1 MFAPYRSNAVAY
13 RQMGVET
20 AIADASPHKLIA
32 MLFDGA
38 HEFLRKAGS
47 AMERKDYATKGEAI
61 TRVIRI
67 IDEGLRASLDERG
80 GELTGNLRT
89 LYTYLMGRLL
99 TASLRNDPEILTEVG
114 ELLDTISSAWAQI
127 APSRAA
133 GTAGAAGAAPRSGE
147 PAAIRPSLRSLVAT
161 R

>member
-13 RQMGVET
+13 RQLGVET
-20 AIADASPHKLIA
+20 AIADATPHKLIA

-38 HEFLRKAGS
+38 HEFLRKAAS
-47 AMERKDYATKGEAI
+47 AMERKDYAAKGEAI

-67 IDEGLRASLDERG
+67 IDEGLRASLDDRG

-114 ELLDTISSAWAQI
+114 ELLDTVSSAWAQI
-127 APSRAA
+127 APGRGGSTAA
-133 GTAGAAGAAPRSGE
+133 AAQGPASSAAPAR
-147 PAAIRPSLRSLVAT
+147 PALRSLMQA